1 MTKELYKSKHDYYKT
16 SPLRGDR
23 GGLFNQM
30 RQIISY
36 ISIAILIFSTTSC
49 DDLIKPPVQPE
60 DNYNIISIKSLKEKL
75 DTDVA
80 DSVYL
85 DADEYIAGVVTAND
99 ATGNFYKQIYL
110 QDGSTGMV
118 IKINSTSISTL
129 YSPGDSLV
137 IRCQELY
144 LSSYGS
150 VTQLGTYYEDDD
162 GLIKFGGIQVFDIPK
177 HIFQKGFK
185 GEPAPRIVTI
195 RELSEEL
202 EGVLIKLE
210 NVQFR
215 SDYLGQSWADGN
227 GSGNRLLTDCDTS
240 VIVRTSNFA
249 SFADETLPEMN
260 GSLVGILSLYYTT
273 YSHDLQIYI
282 RNLDDVSFENS
293 RCNDGYVTPVGDGS
307 KEDPYNISKAIGV
320 NSGEAWVKGYIVG
333 TVDGISWQDDINF
346 EGDFTSAT
354 NIVIADSPDETRPEY
369 CMPVQ
374 LLSGEIRDILNLKS
388 HPDNHKKEV
397 MVYGGLMNYYGV
409 PGVKGTSGY
418 WMDGTGINPAF
429 FMESFSSD
437 IGSFTDHNVQGSTE
451 WYWGSYDNGC
461 MVINGYNKGINENW
475 LVSPTID
482 MSTVDNAILTFRH
495 AWNFITAE
503 SDITLWISTD
513 YDGTS
518 SPTANGTWTQLT
530 IPYIPSGSWTFYGSG
545 DIDLS
550 EYIGSSSLYVAF
562 KYLCPADKAS
572 AWEIGEVK
580 IRE

>member
-1 MTKELYKSKHDYYKT
+1 MKQL
-16 SPLRGDR
+16 
-23 GGLFNQM
+23 
-30 RQIISY
+30 ISH
-36 ISIAILIFSTTSC
+36 ISIALLIFSISSC
-49 DDLIKPPVQPE
+49 DDLIKPPVKPVV
-60 DNYNIISIKSLKEKL
+60 DYNIISVKSLKERL
-75 DTDVA
+75 NTEIA

-99 ATGNFYKQIYL
+99 ASGNFYKQIYI
-110 QDGSTGMV
+110 QDGSAGLV
-118 IKINSTSISTL
+118 VKINSTNIASL
-129 YSPGDSLV
+129 YSPGDS
-137 IRCQELY
+137 IIIHCQELF
-144 LSSYGS
+144 LSIYGG

-162 GLIKFGGIQVFDIPK
+162 GIIKFGGIQSYDIPK
-177 HIFQKGFK
+177 HIIQQGFK
-185 GEPAPRIVTI
+185 GEPAPRVVTI

-215 SDYLGQSWADGN
+215 SDYLGQTWADGN

-240 VIVRTSNFA
+240 VIVRTSNYA
-249 SFADETLPEMN
+249 NFADETLPEMN

-282 RNLDDVSFENS
+282 RNLDDVSFDNN
-293 RCNDGYVTPVGDGS
+293 RCNDGYTTPVGDGS
-307 KEDPYNISKAIGV
+307 KDDPYNVVKAQAV

-346 EGDFTSAT
+346 EGDFESAT
-354 NIVIADSPDETRPEY
+354 NIVLADSPDETRPDY
-369 CMPVQ
+369 CMPIQ
-374 LLSGEIRDILNLKS
+374 LPAGEIRDILNLKD

-397 MVYGGLMNYYGV
+397 MVYGELTNYYGV

-437 IGSFTDHNVQGSTE
+437 IGSFTAFNVAGDAE

-461 MVINGYNKGINENW
+461 MIINAYQKGANENW
-475 LVSPTID
+475 IISPTID
-482 MSTVDNAILTFRH
+482 MSSVNNAILSFRH
-495 AWNFITAE
+495 AWNYTSVE

-550 EYIGSSSLYVAF
+550 GYIGNSSVFVAF
-562 KYLCPADKAS
+562 KYLSSATKAS